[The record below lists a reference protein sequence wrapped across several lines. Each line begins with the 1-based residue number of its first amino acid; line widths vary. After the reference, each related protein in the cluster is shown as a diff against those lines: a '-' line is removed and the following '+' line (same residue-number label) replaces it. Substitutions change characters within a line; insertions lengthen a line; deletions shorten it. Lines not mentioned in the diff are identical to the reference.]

1 MLWKIIPRPAPLVD
15 KYRCT
20 HLTLAA
26 REKKI
31 GLKGTKN
38 EKRDCNVL
46 QLQYHSLPAQ
56 LLQMKKI
63 SFELVFTKLGF
74 EVLILYYRKKKK
86 NHHLATELQISF
98 FLRTE
103 KTRQPRS
110 QTLPNLLLK
119 ARQLTVPR
127 TGPHLYRYQTWHG
140 GNTLTGVCRESLGVL
155 VAKHQQE
162 LRSGAQQI
170 LGSNSGI
177 PNQKWPLP
185 GEVFGSCSLGYT

>member
-1 MLWKIIPRPAPLVD
+1 MSAFLNHCIPAAPVEVKCIVLWKIIPRPAPLVD

-74 EVLILYYRKKKK
+74 EVLILYHRKKKK
-86 NHHLATELQISF
+86 SPFGNRTADFLLFKNREDKAAQVSNPPKSTPKGTAAHCPQDRAAPLSISNLAWRKHLD
-98 FLRTE
+98 RCMPGKPGCPRG
-103 KTRQPRS
+103 KTP
-110 QTLPNLLLK
+110 T
-119 ARQLTVPR
+119 
-127 TGPHLYRYQTWHG
+127 
-140 GNTLTGVCRESLGVL
+140 
-155 VAKHQQE
+155 
-162 LRSGAQQI
+162 GAQVRSPADI
-170 LGSNSGI
+170 G
-177 PNQKWPLP
+177 
-185 GEVFGSCSLGYT
+185 